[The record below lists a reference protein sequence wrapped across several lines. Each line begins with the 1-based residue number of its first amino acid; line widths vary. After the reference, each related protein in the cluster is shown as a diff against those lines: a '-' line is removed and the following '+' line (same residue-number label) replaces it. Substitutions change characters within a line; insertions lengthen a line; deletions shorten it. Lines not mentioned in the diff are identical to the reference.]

1 MKMIPLHLVAFAFL
15 CFVGVSLSL
24 GGMSGGMDGAHGDGK
39 DIVCKV
45 KYFDQ
50 GPEEEAA
57 PPPAPEEDKKEK

>member
-1 MKMIPLHLVAFAFL
+1 
-15 CFVGVSLSL
+15 
-24 GGMSGGMDGAHGDGK
+24 MSGGMDGAQGDGK

-57 PPPAPEEDKKEK
+57 PPPTPEEDKKEK